1 MIKNLDSQTDLSGFY
16 IVYNGSTNLEKPGWR
31 GLSHLMEHL
40 VFKSVDHLQ
49 EEFDRDGLDYNA
61 YTSSNNIVF
70 YLTGLDEKVNKW
82 KNTFLELLLKF
93 QVTEEG
99 FINERKIVL
108 EEYMDYFNDQTYSH
122 SMNLSRKLFNDFDPI
137 GLREDLEALQYSD
150 IKEFFELQY
159 SKPSKIINVSKNS
172 KYSNDSIEFSDL
184 SIDKVY
190 VKGDYDVELELSN
203 KFKDKSSII
212 ITSELMTEDFGYISF
227 INTMLSYG
235 LASPLYQ
242 EVREKKGLVYYVSCY
257 LSILNK
263 QAINVISTL
272 TSNDNVDEVNNSI
285 KEVLTNP
292 DKYITQDR
300 IDVIKDYYM
309 VRKQKS
315 EILRYKNVNDI
326 INDNQTVYDVLDNIT
341 LDKIKEVYQKY
352 YSFDT
357 YRISVD
363 KTEFKRELV

>member
-1 MIKNLDSQTDLSGFY
+1 MIKNLDSQTELSGFY

-70 YLTGLDEKVNKW
+70 YLTGLDSKVNKW
-82 KNTFLELLLKF
+82 KETFLNLLLKF
-93 QVTEEG
+93 QITEEE

-108 EEYMDYFNDQTYSH
+108 EEYMDYFNDQTYAH

-159 SKPSKIINVSKNS
+159 SKPSKIINISKNS
-172 KYSNDSIEFSDL
+172 KYTNDNITFSDL
-184 SIDKVY
+184 TIDKVY
-190 VKGDYDVELELSN
+190 VEGDYDVELELN
-203 KFKDKSSII
+203 NDFKDKSSII
-212 ITSELMTEDFGYISF
+212 VTSKLMSDDFGYISF
-227 INTMLSYG
+227 INSMLSYG

-242 EVREKKGLVYYVSCY
+242 EVREKRGLVYNIGCY

-272 TSNDNVDEVNNSI
+272 TSNENVDEVNKCI
-285 KEVLTNP
+285 KEVFNNP
-292 DKYITQDR
+292 DKYITQER
-300 IDVIKDYYM
+300 FDVIKDYYM
-309 VRKQKS
+309 VRKQKA
-315 EILRYKNVNDI
+315 EILRYKNVNDV
-326 INDNQTVYDVLDNIT
+326 INEHQTVYDVLENIT
-341 LDKIKEVYQKY
+341 LEKVMEVYNKY
-352 YSFDT
+352 FYFDT

-363 KTEFKRELV
+363 KTEFDKELA

>member
-1 MIKNLDSQTDLSGFY
+1 
-16 IVYNGSTNLEKPGWR
+16 
-31 GLSHLMEHL
+31 
-40 VFKSVDHLQ
+40 
-49 EEFDRDGLDYNA
+49 
-61 YTSSNNIVF
+61 
-70 YLTGLDEKVNKW
+70 
-82 KNTFLELLLKF
+82 
-93 QVTEEG
+93 
-99 FINERKIVL
+99 
-108 EEYMDYFNDQTYSH
+108 
-122 SMNLSRKLFNDFDPI
+122 
-137 GLREDLEALQYSD
+137 
-150 IKEFFELQY
+150 
-159 SKPSKIINVSKNS
+159 
-172 KYSNDSIEFSDL
+172 
-184 SIDKVY
+184 
-190 VKGDYDVELELSN
+190 
-203 KFKDKSSII
+203 
-212 ITSELMTEDFGYISF
+212 MTEDFGYISF